1 MVNNFDTNQQIGTYF
16 LFWGKKK
23 KKKSHLPI
31 RAFYFLFFEKTL
43 VVFTLVKREFW
54 NFWSK
59 KQQNFSRKKI
69 TPSNAV
75 MGNCALISE
84 KRENQRSLQMLLKYL
99 CTTSHQGIL
108 FVSFKIWKTWWI
120 FPKISQFY
128 WKIKDKNYWG
138 KKHCKLLMSSI
149 AKFIIQYTYRNL
161 GRRRCRKNNC
171 ILM

>member
-1 MVNNFDTNQQIGTYF
+1 MINDFHTNEQIGTYCCF
-16 LFWGKKK
+16 EERK
-23 KKKSHLPI
+23 KKKSCLPI
-31 RAFYFLFFEKTL
+31 RVFYFLFFEKKL
-43 VVFTLVKREFW
+43 VEFTLGKWKFW
-54 NFWSK
+54 NFWST
-59 KQQNFSRKKI
+59 KQQNLSRKKI

-108 FVSFKIWKTWWI
+108 FLSFKISKTWWI

-138 KKHCKLLMSSI
+138 RKHCKLLMSSI
-149 AKFIIQYTYRNL
+149 TKFIILYIYRNL
-161 GRRRCRKNNC
+161 GRRRSKKNNC